1 MDGRRDVR
9 LVNEEFFQGRVE
21 WLWSESPADPA
32 DPWYLPV
39 DSPVR
44 QVAGFPT
51 VPLPRSSPE
60 NHE

>member
-1 MDGRRDVR
+1 MD
-9 LVNEEFFQGRVE
+9 EEFFQGRVE
-21 WLWSESPADPA
+21 WLWAESPA

-44 QVAGFPT
+44 QVTGFPA
-51 VPLPRSSPE
+51 VPVPRSSPE